1 MHDKLVEQLTSI
13 RLNNYMNSTAVTDG
27 QRVETDIPNTTARL
41 YNSINTLLSAMDEYY
56 KSEPTG
62 EQITIDPTSID
73 DAEFEIYEEEAVYE
87 TFIQQKNAD
96 STEELLIASGVTKDS
111 TDAFMN
117 KILSVNE
124 IAKLVRE
131 AAGDENTNREYIVES
146 VNLYQNPIYQ
156 TTGDNKTIDNVNNI
170 TEYSQFLSTI
180 QGQRNL
186 IQRKLN
192 ADKEVLIKFTQTAR
206 GTFFEILG
214 KEPES
219 TGDNVLNGSIAG
231 FYVSKGYQ
239 AAPLQGTAHQI
250 PSIPR
255 GGRYNRKIARK
266 TVKTTDLKAAPGA
279 DTNSE
284 DWRIT
289 IVPNFY
295 EGEPL
300 DWNNDN
306 YYTTFLFAQNAD
318 NLNIQLDP
326 EFEAR
331 NKVIF
336 TTDTTD
342 ETKRLEQEMIG
353 YFVAR
358 PKV

>member
-1 MHDKLVEQLTSI
+1 ML
-13 RLNNYMNSTAVTDG
+13 
-27 QRVETDIPNTTARL
+27 
-41 YNSINTLLSAMDEYY
+41 
-56 KSEPTG
+56 
-62 EQITIDPTSID
+62 
-73 DAEFEIYEEEAVYE
+73 
-87 TFIQQKNAD
+87 
-96 STEELLIASGVTKDS
+96 
-111 TDAFMN
+111 
-117 KILSVNE
+117 
-124 IAKLVRE
+124 
-131 AAGDENTNREYIVES
+131 
-146 VNLYQNPIYQ
+146 
-156 TTGDNKTIDNVNNI
+156 
-170 TEYSQFLSTI
+170 
-180 QGQRNL
+180 
-186 IQRKLN
+186 
-192 ADKEVLIKFTQTAR
+192 
-206 GTFFEILG
+206 
-214 KEPES
+214 
-219 TGDNVLNGSIAG
+219 
-231 FYVSKGYQ
+231 
-239 AAPLQGTAHQI
+239 PLQGTAHQI